1 MDLVD
6 SLIKKGYLKTPEI
19 IDAFKSIK
27 RADFLPK
34 NIAHLS
40 ELDEALPIGENQT
53 ISQPLTVAFMLELLS
68 PEKGNKILDIGSGSG
83 WTTALLSHIVG
94 ERGKVFALEVIPE
107 LSEFGKNNVSKYNFV
122 KKGIASFFISD
133 GKEGYR
139 KEAPYDR
146 ILCSASSG
154 EIPLALKEQM
164 KIGGKM
170 VIPAGSSIFF
180 LEKEEINK
188 FREEEYPG
196 FAFVPLK

>member
-107 LSEFGKNNVSKYNFV
+107 LSEFGKNNVSKYNFI
-122 KKGIASFFISD
+122 KKGIASFLISD

-170 VIPAGSSIFF
+170 VIPAGFSIAF